1 MSSAIAYA
9 HSDSYKLPAGIL
21 TLVAHTVFFA
31 LLYLGIN
38 WQAQPPQGM
47 VVELWSDLPELNAPP
62 APSPPPAA
70 PPEQP
75 PAVEVPVKP
84 EAAKPQPE
92 QVTGKAEIELAGK
105 KKKKAP
111 QAEAKPEPKMSK
123 AELRKAKSEMLE
135 SIRQQ
140 EQAEQAERQARAKQ
154 AAEAAE
160 AAAAITSEMGKY
172 KGLIISKVR
181 RNVVL
186 PPDVADDA
194 QAEFDVTLLPGGEV
208 FEVTKTR
215 KSGNAAYDN
224 AVERAIWKASPLPVP
239 SDAELFSKNFRN
251 LHLKFKPKD

>member
-9 HSDSYKLPAGIL
+9 HSDPYKLPAIVL
-21 TLVAHTVFFA
+21 TLAAHAIFFV

-47 VVELWSDLPELNAPP
+47 MVDLWSELPEPNAPP
-62 APSPPPAA
+62 LAPPPA
-70 PPEQP
+70 PP
-75 PAVEVPVKP
+75 PAEVPKKVEQVKP
-84 EAAKPQPE
+84 QEPPLA
-92 QVTGKAEIELAGK
+92 KAEIELAGK
-105 KKKKAP
+105 KKKESPKT
-111 QAEAKPEPKMSK
+111 EPKEPMSK
-123 AELRKAKSEMLE
+123 AELKKAAQEMQE

-140 EQAEQAERQARAKQ
+140 EQAERAERQALAKQ
-154 AAEAAE
+154 SALAAEAQK
-160 AAAAITSEMGKY
+160 AITNEVGKY

-186 PPDVADDA
+186 PPDVPDDA

-215 KSGNAAYDN
+215 KSGNAAYDS

-239 SDAELFSKNFRN
+239 PDPDLFSKNFRN
-251 LHLKFKPKD
+251 LHLKFRPKD